1 MKMVVNL
8 FKKGAIR
15 AYCPLLPEE
24 KEGNVLNN
32 LITTTDDAII
42 KEKSLQA
49 LVITLAGDKIRE
61 TIRKSIFATL
71 LSMLSHPEDTTRS
84 AAAECMGAIFR
95 HLPADELKALQ
106 KVPIIQA
113 LTSKASTIT
122 GGSNGQKELYFS
134 HTVV

>member
-24 KEGNVLNN
+24 KEGNVLIN

-49 LVITLAGDKIRE
+49 LRGVITLAGDKIRE
-61 TIRKSIFATL
+61 TIRKSIYATL
-71 LSMLSHPEDTTRS
+71 LSMLSHQEDTTRS
-84 AAAECMGAIFR
+84 ATAECMDAIFR
-95 HLPADELKALQ
+95 HLPADELKALE
-106 KVPIIQA
+106 KVPII
-113 LTSKASTIT
+113 LTS
-122 GGSNGQKELYFS
+122 
-134 HTVV
+134 